1 MNILNHYA
9 IRGGENHQMN
19 IFKWIKSTLS
29 APIATSESKSNGR
42 NFATDYAAASK
53 LLRDQLDTKF
63 PDNYHASFESRL
75 DRMRDHGAERK
86 DAIDAIS
93 KEISLALR
101 QGTTVRDAAA
111 RGAKAVG
118 L

>member
-1 MNILNHYA
+1 MSILRS
-9 IRGGENHQMN
+9 IRSLLGSPLVRSDP
-19 IFKWIKSTLS
+19 KLT
-29 APIATSESKSNGR
+29 TR
-42 NFATDYAAASK
+42 NFESDYAAASK
-53 LLRDQLDTKF
+53 ILRDRLDTKF
-63 PDNYHASFESRL
+63 PDNYHASSENRSN
-75 DRMRDHGAERK
+75 RMQDHGANRK

-101 QGTTVRDAAA
+101 QGATVRDAAA